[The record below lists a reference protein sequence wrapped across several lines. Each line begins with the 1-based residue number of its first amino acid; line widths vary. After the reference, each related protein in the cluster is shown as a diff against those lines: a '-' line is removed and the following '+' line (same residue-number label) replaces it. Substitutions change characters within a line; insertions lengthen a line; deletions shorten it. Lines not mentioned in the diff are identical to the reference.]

1 MMSSMQMTGTGP
13 LAGVK
18 VVEMAGI
25 GPGPFGTML
34 LGDLGAQIIRVER
47 KGAGGTGP
55 ASDRNRV
62 AIGVDLK
69 SEAGRDAVLDL
80 IASADVLVEGFR
92 PGVMEKLGL
101 GPDVCL
107 SRNPGLIYG
116 RMTGWGQ
123 EGPLAPR
130 AGHDIDYI
138 AIAGV
143 LAHVG
148 RAGEQPTP
156 PLNLVGDFGGGGM
169 FFVVGVLAAL
179 HERSVSG
186 RGQVVD
192 VAMVDGASLLMSM
205 IRDFQ
210 AMGVWKDERG
220 TNMLDTGAPYY
231 DVYET
236 SDGQYMAVGAIEPQF
251 YAALLEGL
259 GLDPSALPAQNDRAG
274 WPQLRETFAATFRA
288 RTREEWNKIFENTDA
303 CVSPVITMT
312 EATSHPHNVA
322 RGSFVEVDG
331 VMQVAPGP
339 RFSRTPGVS
348 PKALT
353 RETSDVDAALG
364 AYGVDADRVA
374 AWRSEGVLG

>member
-1 MMSSMQMTGTGP
+1 MQMTGAGQ

-62 AIGVDLK
+62 ALGVDLK

-107 SRNPGLIYG
+107 ARNPGLIYG

-123 EGPLAPR
+123 DGPLAPR

-205 IRDFQ
+205 IRDFH

-236 SDGQYMAVGAIEPQF
+236 SDGQYMAVGAIEAQF

-274 WPQLRETFAATFRA
+274 WPQLRETFAATFRS
-288 RTREEWNKIFENTDA
+288 RTREEWNEIFENTDA

-312 EATSHPHNVA
+312 EATTHPHNVA

-331 VMQVAPGP
+331 MMQVAPGP

-348 PKALT
+348 PKPLT
-353 RETSDVDAALG
+353 REASDVDAALG

>member
-1 MMSSMQMTGTGP
+1 MMSPMHKTGSGP

-62 AIGVDLK
+62 AVGVDLK

-80 IASADVLVEGFR
+80 IASADILVEGFR

-107 SRNPGLIYG
+107 ARNPGLIFG

-148 RAGEQPTP
+148 RYGEQPTP

-210 AMGVWKDERG
+210 SMGGWSDERG
-220 TNMLDTGAPYY
+220 TNLLDTGAPYY

-236 SDGQYMAVGAIEPQF
+236 SDGQYMAVGAIEAQF
-251 YAALLEGL
+251 YAVLLEGL
-259 GLDPSALPAQNDRAG
+259 GLEAAALPDQNGRAG
-274 WPQLRETFAATFRA
+274 WPQLRETFAAAFRS
-288 RTREEWNKIFENTDA
+288 RTREEWTKIFENTDA
-303 CVSPVITMT
+303 CVSPVITMN
-312 EATSHPHNVA
+312 EATAHPHNVA
-322 RGSFVEVDG
+322 RNSFVEVDG
-331 VMQVAPGP
+331 MMQVAPGP
-339 RFSRTPGVS
+339 RFSRTPGVF
-348 PKALT
+348 PRPLT
-353 RETSDVDAALG
+353 REASDVEAALAG
-364 AYGVDADRVA
+364 YGVAADRIA
-374 AWRSEGVLG
+374 AWRADGVLG

>member
-1 MMSSMQMTGTGP
+1 MMSRMQNKGSGP
-13 LAGVK
+13 LVGIK

-62 AIGVDLK
+62 AIAVDLK
-69 SEAGRDAVLDL
+69 SESGRDAVLDL

-101 GPDVCL
+101 GPDACL
-107 SRNPGLIYG
+107 ARNPGLVYG

-143 LAHVG
+143 LGHVG
-148 RAGEQPTP
+148 RQGERPTP

-192 VAMVDGASLLMSM
+192 VAMVDGAALLMSM

-210 AMGVWKDERG
+210 AMGAWTDERG
-220 TNMLDTGAPYY
+220 TNVLDTGAPYY

-236 SDGQYMAVGAIEPQF
+236 SDGQYMAVGAIEAQF
-251 YAALLEGL
+251 YAALLDGL
-259 GLDPSALPAQNDRAG
+259 GLDPASLPGQNDRAG
-274 WPQLRETFAATFRA
+274 WPQVRETFTAAFRS
-288 RTREEWNKIFENTDA
+288 RTRDEWNKIFENTDA
-303 CVSPVITMT
+303 CVSPVITMS

-322 RGSFVEVDG
+322 RHSFVDVDG
-331 VMQVAPGP
+331 MQQVAPGP

-348 PKALT
+348 PRPLT
-353 RETSDVDAALG
+353 REEGDIDAAL
-364 AYGVDADRVA
+364 ADYGVDADRVA
-374 AWRSEGVLG
+374 AWRADGVIG

>member
-1 MMSSMQMTGTGP
+1 MMSSMQKNGSGP

-62 AIGVDLK
+62 AISVDLK
-69 SEAGRDAVLDL
+69 TEAGRDAVLDL
-80 IASADVLVEGFR
+80 IASADILVEGFR

-107 SRNPGLIYG
+107 ARNPGLIYG

-138 AIAGV
+138 SIAGV

-148 RAGEQPTP
+148 RHGERPTP

-169 FFVVGVLAAL
+169 YFVVGVLAAL

-210 AMGVWKDERG
+210 AMGAWTDERG

-236 SDGQYMAVGAIEPQF
+236 SDGQYMAVGAIEAQF
-251 YAALLEGL
+251 YAALLDGL
-259 GLDPSALPAQNDRAG
+259 GLDAAALPAQNDRAQ
-274 WPQLRETFAATFRA
+274 WPQLREIFTTAFRS
-288 RTREEWNKIFENTDA
+288 RTRQEWTKIFENTDA
-303 CVSPVITMT
+303 CVSPVITMS
-312 EATSHPHNVA
+312 EATTHPHNVA
-322 RGSFVEVDG
+322 RNAFVEVDG
-331 VMQVAPGP
+331 VLQVAPGP
-339 RFSRTPGVS
+339 RFSRTPGVF
-348 PKALT
+348 PRPLT
-353 RETSDVDAALG
+353 REDAAVDSAL
-364 AYGVDADRVA
+364 ADYGVDADRIA
-374 AWRSEGVLG
+374 AWRADGVIG